1 MAAWNRAG
9 TGLLLAG
16 GLGLAVLMVSLL
28 VGNGSSEPAGS
39 SADNR
44 QADPNVDEVA
54 VFLERGDWDDFRRGI
69 EAVVRERRARLIES
83 RDEAIVLETP
93 IRRRRVRFSWTKTRG
108 QIEARA
114 EVRRRAE
121 LSKPPLAIVGASNTA
136 ITAALAE
143 GLRDAKA
150 TVGDKHLSP
159 ALLIPLA
166 TAVEVGSPIVLMKT
180 ADARVKLLN
189 IHAGRTF
196 RFCLDNRR
204 LAESAVRCLFAREPE
219 RPPKRVSL
227 VVDLHDPCSR
237 DLALCFRAAVSGL
250 PKTIAPEVVETPLRE
265 EGPPAI
271 DDVPRGDGIDTPGP
285 SERALAEKL
294 CRESIEV
301 PEHATAWVVLTLQ
314 RDPLLTMLRALSNQ
328 AWYHF
333 SVNGETARL
342 RVLAGDGIGLD
353 ILRDQ
358 ARGQNLPFPFWL
370 VSSGLGRATVGNP
383 DDLTQTP
390 CEIVSAVIFCIDRA
404 GDQTSADL
412 VAALRALNLPSDSP
426 SSMGRPIS
434 FDSSGER
441 LGSLGLV
448 LEAQP
453 GNDAP
458 IVSYRLD
465 ADGKWIEDALPERH
479 PNEQKIK

>member
-9 TGLLLAG
+9 TGLLFAG

-28 VGNGSSEPAGS
+28 VGNGSSEPSGLR
-39 SADNR
+39 DEDR
-44 QADPNVDEVA
+44 RGDPNVDDVF

-69 EAVVRERRARLIES
+69 ETVVREGRAGWIEA
-83 RDEAIVLETP
+83 RDESVVLETLK
-93 IRRRRVRFSWTKTRG
+93 RRRRVRFSWIKTRG
-108 QIEARA
+108 QIEART

-121 LSKPPLAIVGASNTA
+121 GSKPPLAIVGASNTA

-143 GLRDAKA
+143 GLRDAKPIA
-150 TVGDKHLSP
+150 GKRTGP

-180 ADARVKLLN
+180 ADARVRLLN
-189 IHAGRTF
+189 IHPGRTF

-204 LAESAVRCLFAREPE
+204 LAESAVRCLWAREPD
-219 RPPKRVSL
+219 RPPRRVSL
-227 VVDLHDPCSR
+227 VVDRHDPCSR
-237 DLALCFRAAVSGL
+237 DLAACFQAAVAQL
-250 PKTIAPEVVETPLRE
+250 PPTVQPEVVETPLRE
-265 EGPPAI
+265 EGPLAL
-271 DDVPRGDGIDTPGP
+271 DDLPRGDGIDTPGP
-285 SERALAEKL
+285 SEQALAEKL

-301 PEHATAWVVLTLQ
+301 SENASAWVVLTLQ

-353 ILRDQ
+353 ILRRQ
-358 ARGQNLPFPFWL
+358 ARGQNLPFTFWI
-370 VSSGLGRATVGNP
+370 VSSGLGRETLGRSDDLAQIPGEIVAAILYCVDRVARDSP
-383 DDLTQTP
+383 DDFLET
-390 CEIVSAVIFCIDRA
+390 
-404 GDQTSADL
+404 
-412 VAALRALNLPSDSP
+412 LRTVNLAKDSP
-426 SSMGRPIS
+426 SAMGRPIA

-441 LGSLGLV
+441 RGSFGLV

-458 IVSYRLD
+458 IVSYALD
-465 ADGKWIEDALPERH
+465 ADGKWIEAALPERLPEFH
-479 PNEQKIK
+479 INK